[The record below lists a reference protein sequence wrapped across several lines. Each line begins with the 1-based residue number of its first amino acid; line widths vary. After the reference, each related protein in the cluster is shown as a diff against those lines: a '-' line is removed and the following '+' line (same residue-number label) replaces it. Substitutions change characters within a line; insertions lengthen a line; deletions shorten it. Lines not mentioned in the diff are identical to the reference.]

1 MALSRKY
8 LTALGIEAD
17 KVDEIITAHAETVDA
32 LKEERDKYKADAEK
46 LPTVA
51 QELADLKEATEKAGA
66 SGNAYQVKYEAIKE
80 EFEKYKADVEAK
92 ALRTSKEN
100 AYRDL
105 LKEAGISE
113 KRMESVIK
121 VSGDAIDK
129 LDLDADGKAKDAKD
143 LVKNIAE
150 EWADFVVKETTKGAD
165 TGRPPKSDGG
175 AKMTKEEI
183 FAIKDT
189 TARQQAMLENKD
201 LFI

>member
-1 MALSRKY
+1 MSLTRKY

-17 KVDEIITAHAETVDA
+17 KVDEIITAHVETVDA

-46 LPTVA
+46 LPAVA

-80 EFEKYKADVEAK
+80 EFEQYKADVEAK

-100 AYRDL
+100 AYRSL
-105 LKEAGISE
+105 LKEAGISD
-113 KRMESVIK
+113 KRMDSVMK

-189 TARQQAMLENKD
+189 TARQQAMLDNKD

>member
-1 MALSRKY
+1 MALSRKF

-32 LKEERDKYKADAEK
+32 LKEERDKYKVDAEK
-46 LPTVA
+46 LPVVA

-80 EFEKYKADVEAK
+80 EFEQYKADVEAK

-100 AYRDL
+100 AYRSL
-105 LKEAGISE
+105 LKEAGISD
-113 KRMESVIK
+113 KRMDSVMK
-121 VSGDAIDK
+121 VSGDVIDK

-175 AKMTKEEI
+175 TKMTKEEI

-189 TARQQAMLENKD
+189 AARQQAMLDNKD

>member
-1 MALSRKY
+1 MALSRKF

-46 LPTVA
+46 LPAVA

-80 EFEKYKADVEAK
+80 EFEQYKADVEAK

-105 LKEAGISE
+105 LKEAGISD
-113 KRMESVIK
+113 KRMDSVMK

-175 AKMTKEEI
+175 TKMTKEEI

-189 TARQQAMLENKD
+189 AARQQAMLDNKD

>member
-100 AYRDL
+100 AYRSL
-105 LKEAGISE
+105 LKEAGISD
-113 KRMESVIK
+113 KRMDSVMK

-165 TGRPPKSDGG
+165 TGRPPKNDGG